1 MLGSVVLF
9 AGLCWFFFHKLMS
22 PVPAPM
28 VVSAASGSL
37 PRPRPDSNPN
47 PVGSS
52 STTSPDAAPAATP
65 RVLRVLL
72 VSAEASL
79 DPAVATDVQSLSITE
94 NIFDTLLSYDYLA
107 RPVRLQPNTLEAMPE
122 VSQNGTRYILK
133 IKRGIRFAPDPA
145 FKGIPRELT
154 AQDYVYSLTRLL
166 DPAVKSPWRFLVAG
180 KFVEEESANEKAS
193 ATRPS
198 GATMSVPGTS
208 RKMASPGS
216 GGSGVGGIGGVSGI
230 RALDRYTLE
239 LRLKQPD
246 PNLLFQLAMP
256 ATAAVAREVIEA
268 YPGQAGNHPI
278 GTGPFKMGKWERSY
292 KIELLANPD
301 YHGRFSTAAADVAV
315 DMLNSSASAS
325 ASASA
330 ATLLTPPSEKALD
343 RTIAQRLQGKKL
355 PLVDKVEIVI
365 MEELQSRMLGLM
377 RGDVDYLEQVPPA
390 LSGMVLEPAAHGSV
404 RLKHE
409 FVRKGMQLALFYPMQ
424 TYYMWMNMDDPVI
437 GGITLDKIALRRA
450 IAMSYDSDEDI
461 RLLEQGLAMA
471 AQSPLP
477 PDVLGYDPAYRSPV
491 PFNPALAT
499 TLLDKFGYRHQERNG
514 VRDNWRSQPDG
525 QPLHLVMHTLASTTG
540 RMRDEIWRKNLE
552 RIGIRVAFIIA

>member
-1 MLGSVVLF
+1 M
-9 AGLCWFFFHKLMS
+9 
-22 PVPAPM
+22 
-28 VVSAASGSL
+28 
-37 PRPRPDSNPN
+37 
-47 PVGSS
+47 
-52 STTSPDAAPAATP
+52 
-65 RVLRVLL
+65 
-72 VSAEASL
+72 
-79 DPAVATDVQSLSITE
+79 
-94 NIFDTLLSYDYLA
+94 
-107 RPVRLQPNTLEAMPE
+107 
-122 VSQNGTRYILK
+122 
-133 IKRGIRFAPDPA
+133 
-145 FKGIPRELT
+145 
-154 AQDYVYSLTRLL
+154 
-166 DPAVKSPWRFLVAG
+166 
-180 KFVEEESANEKAS
+180 
-193 ATRPS
+193 
-198 GATMSVPGTS
+198 
-208 RKMASPGS
+208 
-216 GGSGVGGIGGVSGI
+216 
-230 RALDRYTLE
+230 
-239 LRLKQPD
+239 
-246 PNLLFQLAMP
+246 
-256 ATAAVAREVIEA
+256 IEA

-552 RIGIRVAFIIA
+552 RIGIRVTFKTEKQADILKAARLGKIQMAEANWIGDYPDGDNFYQLLWSGNRGGSNYAHFSLPLYDQLYLQSRSLGNTPERQVVYYQMNQLIHAYNPWVLRIHPLSVDIWQPWLRNYKRHPVMLTNWRYLDLTRHEVQP